1 MVSRGISRRELL
13 IGASAASI
21 AGLAA
26 GCSNGTSILAPG
38 SLSSGS
44 RLSPFRIA
52 SRTVDVSTPTGEAI
66 QNAIDSLAS
75 TGGAVNL
82 TATQPYIVDQTITIP
97 YNNISLLGL
106 GPGVTVLKAK
116 PGAVL
121 TGGSQPD
128 EYLLL
133 VEGAT
138 TIGVVNLTVNLINEA
153 NSSGH
158 SRNGIG
164 VFGAHGVSI
173 KGLNVLK
180 NLGPNT
186 KNTAIVFSGSTN
198 VKATDCNISTSRTGI
213 SIENCKSFQITGAT
227 VQNCSA
233 EAPTY
238 GGATSAVAILSSS
251 GGKLQE
257 VHAQE
262 NKVGA
267 GILVRNSADVQV
279 AYCKVNTTL
288 GFPSHGNDGIVVE
301 QSSGATIVLSRCS
314 VLRNSGNGISAKNT
328 SNLAVRQC
336 SIGQN
341 TLDGVNLKGGTQ
353 NVQLLNNTIAPGH
366 ATAAGIT
373 AGNSA
378 SPDSGGHFEDNAVH
392 EFGVGVALG
401 AGSSSFVVKNN
412 DLSKNAKCYTD
423 TGSHNTFS
431 GDQC

>member
-13 IGASAASI
+13 IGAGAASI

-66 QNAIDSLAS
+66 QNAINSLAS
-75 TGGAVNL
+75 TGGEVNL
-82 TATQPYIVDQTITIP
+82 SASQPYIVDQTITIP
-97 YNNISLLGL
+97 YNNIKLIGL
-106 GPGVTVLKAK
+106 GAGVTVLQAK

-138 TIGVVNLTVNLINEA
+138 TVGVVNLAVNLIDEA
-153 NSSGH
+153 NSAGH

-164 VFGAHGVSI
+164 AFGAHGVSVS
-173 KGLNVLK
+173 GVNVVK
-180 NLGPNT
+180 NLGPNA

-198 VKATDCNISTSRTGI
+198 VTAKDCSISASRTGI
-213 SIENCKSFQITGAT
+213 SVKNCKSFQITNAT
-227 VQNCSA
+227 VQKCSA
-233 EAPTY
+233 LAPTF
-238 GGATSAVAILSSS
+238 GGSTSAVAILSST
-251 GGKLQE
+251 GGKVQG
-257 VHAQE
+257 VQTQE

-267 GILVRNSADVQV
+267 GILVRASADVQV

-301 QSSGATIVLSRCS
+301 ESSGAIILVSRCS
-314 VLRNSGNGISAKNT
+314 VLRNSGNGISAKST
-328 SNLAVRQC
+328 TNLAVRQC

-341 TLDGVNLKGGTQ
+341 SLDGINLKGGTQ

-366 ATAAGIT
+366 ATAAGIS
-373 AGNSA
+373 AGNST
-378 SPDSGGHFEDNAVH
+378 SPDSAGHFEDNAVH
-392 EFGVGVALG
+392 QFGVGVALG
-401 AGSSSFVVKNN
+401 TGSSKFVVKNN
-412 DLSKNAKCYTD
+412 DLSKNATCYTD
-423 TGSHNTFS
+423 TGSQNTFS

>member
-13 IGASAASI
+13 IGASAASM

-26 GCSNGTSILAPG
+26 GCSNGTSILSPG

-44 RLSPFRIA
+44 RFSPFRIA

-66 QNAIDSLAS
+66 QNAINSLAS
-75 TGGAVNL
+75 TGGDVNL

-97 YNNISLLGL
+97 YNNINLLGL

-116 PGAVL
+116 PGALL

-138 TIGVVNLTVNLINEA
+138 TIGVVNLAVNLINEA

-164 VFGAHGVSI
+164 AFGAHGVSI
-173 KGLNVLK
+173 RGVNVLK

-213 SIENCKSFQITGAT
+213 SVENCKSFEITSAT

-238 GGATSAVAILSSS
+238 GGSTSAVAILSST

-267 GILVRNSADVQV
+267 GILVRNSAGV
-279 AYCKVNTTL
+279 AVSYCKVNTTL
-288 GFPSHGNDGIVVE
+288 GFPSHGNDGIVIE
-301 QSSGATIVLSRCS
+301 QSSGAMILLSRCS
-314 VLRNSGNGISAKNT
+314 VLRNSGNGISAKNI
-328 SNLAVRQC
+328 SNLSVRQC

-341 TLDGVNLKGGTQ
+341 ALDGVNLKGGTQ

-378 SPDSGGHFEDNAVH
+378 SPDSAGHFEDNAVH

-401 AGSSSFVVKNN
+401 AGSSTFVVKNN
-412 DLSKNAKCYTD
+412 DLSKNSKCYTD
-423 TGSHNTFS
+423 TGNHNTFS